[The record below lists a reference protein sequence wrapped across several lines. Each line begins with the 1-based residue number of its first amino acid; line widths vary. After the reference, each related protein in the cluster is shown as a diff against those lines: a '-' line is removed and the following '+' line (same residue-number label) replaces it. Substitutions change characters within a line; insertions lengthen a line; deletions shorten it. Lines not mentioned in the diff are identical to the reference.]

1 MVDETPRDARLTR
14 LELTVPCDA
23 RFRSLLEVMSEK
35 MAGYVGYPRLDAC
48 AVAEAVARAAGAAFS
63 GREQRTYS
71 SVVVTFATSAREM
84 EIQVRYHGDDQ
95 ADRTDLPGIERVLAR
110 RGRGAAP
117 LDAMRRVVRRVEFGR
132 DRGVECCRLI
142 KPLPGESR

>member
-117 LDAMRRVVRRVEFGR
+117 LDAMRRVVRRVDRNLGR
-132 DRGVECCRLI
+132 AWE
-142 KPLPGESR
+142 